1 MHIRHATVK
10 TASDMQGLK
19 SQGVYGP
26 RVLSRSSSAAAA
38 EGQARRAG
46 GRKLRKLH
54 RVSSLAHVHAHAPTR
69 STRAAAYTTR
79 SRVYF
84 VVSVSESHREGLE
97 SCRRK
102 TFVSRWLQ
110 KGPFLMVATSSRA
123 AARGDNV
130 YSTKKDLQKKTGMRG
145 MQKGAKIDEGGR
157 DEGVW
162 CYSFLSLSWS
172 RAAVPF
178 RTCRRPCRPCHLR
191 ACHREP
197 GPCPRVRRRCTP
209 RWST

>member
-19 SQGVYGP
+19 SQGVYFP

-54 RVSSLAHVHAHAPTR
+54 RVSSLAHVHAPTR

-110 KGPFLMVATSSRA
+110 KGALFDDGDILTCCSE
-123 AARGDNV
+123 RG
-130 YSTKKDLQKKTGMRG
+130 
-145 MQKGAKIDEGGR
+145 
-157 DEGVW
+157 
-162 CYSFLSLSWS
+162 
-172 RAAVPF
+172 
-178 RTCRRPCRPCHLR
+178 
-191 ACHREP
+191 
-197 GPCPRVRRRCTP
+197 
-209 RWST
+209 